1 MAIKLFGYSFG
12 KSNEAE
18 ELKSVVVSAEDENDG
33 SIVLNAG
40 YGAIGHYIDMEG
52 IAKDE
57 NDLIHKYR
65 EVAITMEVDNAV
77 DDIVNESIVANEN
90 KPPVSINTDDLG
102 VSEVINK
109 KIREEFK
116 TVIRLLN
123 FNTRAHDIFRRW
135 YVDGRLYFH
144 KVIDEKNPK
153 QGIKEL
159 RPIDPRAMKKIKL
172 VVKEKDEE
180 TKADLVQA
188 TVEYYLFTPGA
199 VNSYKGSGSGTNTA
213 GVTNSQET
221 VTMSKDSVTFVH
233 SGLADER
240 GRTIG
245 YLHKAL
251 KPLNNLRMIEDAIVI
266 YRISRAPE
274 RRIFYIDVGNLPKN
288 KAEQYLK
295 SVMTRYKNKITYN
308 STTGEMNDERRWQSM
323 MEDFWLPRR
332 EGGRGT
338 EVSTLPGGANLG
350 ELEDVKYF
358 QNKLDRALHVPP
370 SRRDSESGGGGFQL
384 GKNAEINRDELKFNK
399 FANRLR
405 NRFNHLFHDLLKTQ
419 LIHKGIITEDDWEL
433 FREHINYDYIKDA
446 HFSELKDL
454 EVMVTRIDTLSQAE
468 PFIGTYF
475 SEQQAKKIFLHQ
487 TDEEIEQIQDQIT
500 NENEAKKK
508 TGDGDFSDDDDV

>member
-172 VVKEKDEE
+172 V
-180 TKADLVQA
+180 
-188 TVEYYLFTPGA
+188 
-199 VNSYKGSGSGTNTA
+199 N
-213 GVTNSQET
+213 
-221 VTMSKDSVTFVH
+221 
-233 SGLADER
+233 
-240 GRTIG
+240 
-245 YLHKAL
+245 
-251 KPLNNLRMIEDAIVI
+251 LN
-266 YRISRAPE
+266 
-274 RRIFYIDVGNLPKN
+274 G
-288 KAEQYLK
+288 
-295 SVMTRYKNKITYN
+295 
-308 STTGEMNDERRWQSM
+308 
-323 MEDFWLPRR
+323 
-332 EGGRGT
+332 
-338 EVSTLPGGANLG
+338 
-350 ELEDVKYF
+350 
-358 QNKLDRALHVPP
+358 
-370 SRRDSESGGGGFQL
+370 
-384 GKNAEINRDELKFNK
+384 
-399 FANRLR
+399 
-405 NRFNHLFHDLLKTQ
+405 
-419 LIHKGIITEDDWEL
+419 
-433 FREHINYDYIKDA
+433 
-446 HFSELKDL
+446 
-454 EVMVTRIDTLSQAE
+454 
-468 PFIGTYF
+468 
-475 SEQQAKKIFLHQ
+475 
-487 TDEEIEQIQDQIT
+487 
-500 NENEAKKK
+500 
-508 TGDGDFSDDDDV
+508 